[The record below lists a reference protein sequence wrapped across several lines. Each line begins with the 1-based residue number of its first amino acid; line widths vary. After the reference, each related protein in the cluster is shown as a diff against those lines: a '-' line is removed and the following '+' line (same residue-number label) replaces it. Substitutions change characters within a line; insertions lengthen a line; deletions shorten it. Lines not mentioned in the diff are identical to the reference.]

1 MKKSEFRSTNSA
13 NSSIYLL
20 SADIK
25 AGGDKMDNQNNE
37 IQYEK
42 SPRLGDYEG
51 IYFKRDGV
59 PLLELR
65 VSGTALVNAPCN
77 LREVNIYNWLY
88 ETGLKHIEKAKSFE
102 IVTLL
107 AADIIDQKLI
117 TDWDSLRREP
127 TE

>member
-1 MKKSEFRSTNSA
+1 
-13 NSSIYLL
+13 
-20 SADIK
+20 
-25 AGGDKMDNQNNE
+25 MDNQNKE

-77 LREVNIYNWLY
+77 LQEVNIYNWLY
-88 ETGLKHIEKAKSFE
+88 ETGLQHIEKVKSFE